1 MARFIAEF
9 SILPVGTGDT
19 SLSKYVAQALRA
31 LKEEGIS
38 YTLTPMCTIIESDSI
53 EEIFKA
59 VRIAHEVVIKMGVKR
74 VIIRINI
81 DDRLDKVTR
90 RAQDKILAVKEK
102 MKEE

>member
-59 VRIAHEVVIKMGVKR
+59 VRIAHEAVIKMGVKR